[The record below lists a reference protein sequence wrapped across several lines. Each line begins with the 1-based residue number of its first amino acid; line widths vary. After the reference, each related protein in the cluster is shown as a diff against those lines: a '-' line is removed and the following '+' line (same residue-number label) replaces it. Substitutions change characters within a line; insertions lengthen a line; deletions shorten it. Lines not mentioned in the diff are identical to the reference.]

1 MRSTFRF
8 KSRMSDSQ
16 TARPFSTA
24 PSRLPSRQAAPL
36 TAKTIVAPTVT
47 MAMMMGVVS
56 VAVFLIGQPRSAY
69 ADRQFAAGS
78 RGLEGS
84 RTDRPRLVGCL

>member
-8 KSRMSDSQ
+8 KLRMSDSQ
-16 TARPFSTA
+16 TAKPFSTA

-47 MAMMMGVVS
+47 MAMMMGVAS
-56 VAVFLIGQPRSAY
+56 VAVLLFEWPPSAR
-69 ADRQFAAGS
+69 ADRQFTAGD
-78 RGLEGS
+78 RG
-84 RTDRPRLVGCL
+84 